1 MSRSCLPDNGQGEV
15 IGLKTERERKNGG
28 IKTEMDSPNR
38 EKSDFTPPL
47 EIVLCVH
54 RGQVWLSATISLR
67 LQAGRLAIQMNGA
80 SEGISHA
87 PLREK
92 LPLQVQINK
101 PALTNLSEPS
111 CRGKKILLTSIF
123 PVGTLASK
131 VLLFLSTN
139 FFRGKKLYFKSLHN
153 SHSHGWKEWKKP
165 ISETF
170 PSFNEQ
176 EKNPLI
182 EILLTKRNFHPIRY
196 FRAEHKY
203 IHYRNYHDF
212 LWLY

>member
-1 MSRSCLPDNGQGEV
+1 MR
-15 IGLKTERERKNGG
+15 
-28 IKTEMDSPNR
+28 
-38 EKSDFTPPL
+38 
-47 EIVLCVH
+47 
-54 RGQVWLSATISLR
+54 LSATISLR
-67 LQAGRLAIQMNGA
+67 LQAGRHAIQMNGA

-111 CRGKKILLTSIF
+111 CRGKKNTTDIYFPCWNTCEHSLTISVTTEI
-123 PVGTLASK
+123 G
-131 VLLFLSTN
+131 
-139 FFRGKKLYFKSLHN
+139 GGGGGGGEWYFKSLHNIVVTKKNKNKN

-196 FRAEHKY
+196 FKAEHKY
-203 IHYRNYHDF
+203 IHFRNDHAF